1 MTFGHLNHQVEG
13 KEALNFACGTGHNFE
28 TQNEIHLKKGTP
40 KAPSFF
46 LKKLNFNIYGQQ
58 ADTLSI
64 DLSPK

>member
-13 KEALNFACGTGHNFE
+13 KEALNFACGTETKPLMGLDTGTGHNFE

-46 LKKLNFNIYGQQ
+46 KKN
-58 ADTLSI
+58 
-64 DLSPK
+64 